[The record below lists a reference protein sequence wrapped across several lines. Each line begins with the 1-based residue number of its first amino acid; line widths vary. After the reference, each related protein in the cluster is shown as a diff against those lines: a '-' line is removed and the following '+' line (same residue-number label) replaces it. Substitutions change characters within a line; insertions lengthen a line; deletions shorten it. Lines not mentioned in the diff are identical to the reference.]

1 MPGPVRSTDR
11 RAGLAARV
19 VRHPAVAVFEYHLA
33 GYRRVWRG
41 TVFSS
46 FVMPLLF
53 FLGMGVMVGE
63 YVDRGGELDVPYLV
77 FIGAGL
83 IAFTGVQI
91 AMVESGF
98 PVLGSFKWR
107 RIYYGIAAAPPRV
120 SDMIVG
126 QLAYIALRV
135 LVAAVAFL
143 LVMAAFGAVA
153 SPAAVVTPLVAVLVG
168 LAIAAP
174 MFAFSAS
181 VDSPNL
187 MAVMFRFALLPM
199 MLFSGVFFPIEQL
212 PVGLQPLAYALP
224 LWHGVEL
231 CRATVVPELGASWPA
246 AAHLGYLLGWFVV
259 GLALAVHRFRK
270 RLAV

>member
-1 MPGPVRSTDR
+1 MAGGGWSGTLT
-11 RAGLAARV
+11 RAGN
-19 VRHPAVAVFEYHLA
+19 HPAVAVFEYYLA

-63 YVDRGGELDVPYLV
+63 YVDRGGALDQPYLQ

-83 IAFTGVQI
+83 ISFTGVQI
-91 AMVESGF
+91 AMVEASF
-98 PVLGSFKWR
+98 PVLGNFKWHK
-107 RIYYGIAAAPPRV
+107 IYYGMASAPPRV
-120 SDMIVG
+120 QDMIAG

-135 LVAAVAFL
+135 LVAALAFL
-143 LVMAAFGAVA
+143 LVMLVFGAVGSVTGA
-153 SPAAVVTPLVAVLVG
+153 LTPLVAVLVG
-168 LAIAAP
+168 MAVAAP
-174 MFAFSAS
+174 MFAFSAT
-181 VDSPNL
+181 VESPNL

-212 PVGLQPLAYALP
+212 PAGLQPLAYALP

-231 CRATVVPELGASWPA
+231 CRAAAIPEVATAWPVPV
-246 AAHLGYLLGWFVV
+246 HLAYLAVWFF
-259 GLALAVHRFRK
+259 GGFALASRRFRK

>member
-1 MPGPVRSTDR
+1 MAGGWSATLA
-11 RAGLAARV
+11 RAG
-19 VRHPAVAVFEYHLA
+19 RHPAVAVFEYHLA

-63 YVDRGGELDVPYLV
+63 YVDRGGALDQPYLQ

-83 IAFTGVQI
+83 LAFTGVQI
-91 AMVESGF
+91 AMVEAGF
-98 PVLGSFKWR
+98 PVLGSFKWHK
-107 RIYYGIAAAPPRV
+107 IYYGMASAPPRV
-120 SDMIVG
+120 QDMIAG
-126 QLAYIALRV
+126 QLAYIGLRALLAV
-135 LVAAVAFL
+135 VAFL
-143 LVMAAFGAVA
+143 LVMVAFGAVG
-153 SPAAVVTPLVAVLVG
+153 SPLAVVTPLVAVLVG

-174 MFAFSAS
+174 MFAFSAT

-187 MAVMFRFALLPM
+187 LAVMFRFALLPM
-199 MLFSGVFFPIEQL
+199 MLFSGVFFPITQL
-212 PVGLQPLAYALP
+212 PAGLQPLAYVLP

-231 CRATVVPELGASWPA
+231 CRAAVIPAVTAAWPA
-246 AAHLGYLLGWFVV
+246 PVHVAYLAVWFLGGF
-259 GLALAVHRFRK
+259 ALASRRFTK